1 MRKAALFVSLVL
13 FLIPQSMSQ
22 EPTRYMEPPQELL
35 EIIDAPL
42 SPSLLVNPTGTH
54 ALLAYPQ
61 EMPDISQLAQPEL
74 RLAGTRINP
83 KNYGESSPGF
93 WGSLRIQ
100 KIDSQQ
106 SYPITGLPQDGNIR
120 LTRWSPNGERL
131 AIVIYKEETIE
142 LWVANTQNGKTAL
155 WADNLHATLVNNPI
169 QWCPDSKTL
178 FFTARIP
185 GREGM
190 DFSQTV
196 PSGPSVQVSK
206 GHKTTVRTYQD
217 MLQSPMDEALFEH
230 YATATLTRVT
240 EGYEPEVIGNPGVF
254 KSFALSPDGQYLL
267 VQHIMRPYSYI
278 VPYNHFPFWVE
289 IWDSHGVLKKKLAEI
304 PLAENIPQG
313 FSAVR
318 VGPRNF
324 RWRNDKPSTL
334 VWVEAQDKGNP
345 KIDAPIRDI
354 VYTLDA
360 PYHDKPT
367 EIVSLKYRFAGIT
380 WGWDNLA
387 VVNERWW
394 ETRSI
399 VTSFFNPSD
408 PTQEKREIW
417 NRSWQDAYADPGIF
431 LVEDNQWGVPVLKA
445 NAKKTALYLNG
456 RGASPQGNMPFVD
469 EITIATFKTKR
480 LWQCQAPYFEQLVRV
495 LDKNVQTLLT
505 MRESVSEPPNF
516 YIRNLK
522 TKKAKAFTA
531 FPHPYPRLANVQK
544 ELVRYFRADGIELS
558 ATLYLPEGYTKGS
571 KKIPLLMWAYPQEFV
586 DANLAAQVTESP
598 YRFIRPSR
606 LSPIMWVARGY
617 AVLDQVGM
625 PVVARDSLLPN
636 DTFVEQLQE
645 NAQAAIDYLVGMGV
659 ADPKRIA
666 IGGHSY
672 GAFMAANLL
681 AHTHLFAAGISRSGA
696 YNRTLTPFGFQG
708 EERTY
713 WEAQEVYHTMSPFS
727 YADRIKTPILFIHGA
742 DDNNSG
748 TFPMQSERLFQ
759 AINGHGGTARLVM
772 LPYESHG
779 YRARQSI
786 LHQAWEMDTWL
797 EKWLGR

>member
-1 MRKAALFVSLVL
+1 
-13 FLIPQSMSQ
+13 MSQ
-22 EPTRYMEPPQELL
+22 ELTRYMEPPQELL

-42 SPSLLVNPTGTH
+42 TPSLLVNPTGTH

-61 EMPDISQLAQPEL
+61 EMPDISQLTQPEL
-74 RLAGTRINP
+74 RLAGIRINP
-83 KNYGESSPGF
+83 KNYGESKPGF
-93 WGSLRIQ
+93 WGKLEFQ
-100 KIDSQQ
+100 KIGSQE
-106 SYPITGLPQDGNIR
+106 SYPIRDLPNDGNIR
-120 LTRWSPNGERL
+120 LTRWSPNGEQL
-131 AIVIYKEETIE
+131 AIVIYKDETIE
-142 LWVANTQNGKTAL
+142 LWVANTQTGKAAL
-155 WADNLHATLVNNPI
+155 WADNLHTALVSNPI
-169 QWCPDSKTL
+169 QWSYDSQTL
-178 FFTARIP
+178 FFTSRIP
-185 GREGM
+185 SREGM
-190 DFSQTV
+190 DFSNVT

-206 GHKTTVRTYQD
+206 GNKTTVRTYQD
-217 MLQSPMDEALFEH
+217 MLQSPMDETLFEH
-230 YATATLTRVT
+230 YATATLAKVT
-240 EGYEPEVIGNPGVF
+240 QGTEPEVIGNPGIF
-254 KSFALSPDGQYLL
+254 KSFSLSPDGQYLL
-267 VQHIMRPYSYI
+267 VQHIIHPFSYI

-324 RWRNDKPSTL
+324 RWRNDKPSTV

-345 KIDAPIRDI
+345 QIDVPIRDI

-360 PYHDKPT
+360 PYNDKPT
-367 EIVSLKYRFAGIT
+367 ELISLKYRFAGIT

-394 ETRSI
+394 KTRTI
-399 VTSFFNPSD
+399 VTSFFNPSN
-408 PTQEKREIW
+408 PTQEKKVVW
-417 NRSWQDAYADPGIF
+417 DRSWQDAYGDPGSF
-431 LVEDNQWGVPVLKA
+431 LVEDNQWGMSVLKT
-445 NAKKTALYLNG
+445 NPKKTVLYLNG

-469 EITIATFKTKR
+469 RLTIATLKTKR
-480 LWQCQAPYFEQLVRV
+480 LWQCQAPYFEQLIRV
-495 LDKNVQTLLT
+495 LDKDAQMLLT
-505 MRESVSEPPNF
+505 MRESINEPPNY

-522 TKKAKAFTA
+522 KKTITALTA
-531 FPHPYPRLANVQK
+531 FPHPYPSLANVQK
-544 ELVRYFRADGIELS
+544 ELIRYHRADGIELS
-558 ATLYLPEGYTKGS
+558 ATLYLPQGHTKGD
-571 KKIPLLMWAYPQEFV
+571 KPLPVLMWAYPQEFV

-598 YRFIRPSR
+598 HRFIRPSR

-625 PVVARDSLLPN
+625 PVVAKDSLLPN
-636 DTFVEQLQE
+636 DTFVEQLRD
-645 NAQAAIDYLVGMGV
+645 NAQAAIDYLVKMGV

-666 IGGHSY
+666 VGGHSY
-672 GAFMAANLL
+672 GAFMTANLL
-681 AHTHLFAAGISRSGA
+681 AHTDLFAAGIARSGA

-727 YADRIKTPILFIHGA
+727 YADKIKSPILLIHGA

-748 TFPMQSERLFQ
+748 TYPMQSERLFQ
-759 AINGHGGTARLVM
+759 AINGHGGTTRLVM

-786 LHQAWEMDTWL
+786 LHQAWEIDSWL
-797 EKWLGR
+797 TKYLGE